1 MKNILKTL
9 VLFATISIG
18 AQNTVTK
25 TVGEF
30 SELKVYDLINVE
42 LIKSKENKVEI
53 TGKNASDVVVVNKNG
68 VLKIRLN
75 LEEIFDG
82 NKTDVKL
89 YYTGFDVIDVN
100 EGAYVNST
108 EQIKQFEVEL
118 KAQEGGLI
126 NLNLETK
133 ETKIKAVTGGII
145 EINGKTN
152 NQSVTIGTGGI
163 LKAESLRSTNAKV
176 AIRAGGEA
184 YINATELLDIKIRA
198 GGDVFIY
205 GKPNKVNENRA
216 LGGRIK
222 YMN

>member
-1 MKNILKTL
+1 MKNILITL
-9 VLFATISIG
+9 ISFTTISIG
-18 AQNTVTK
+18 AQNTITK

-42 LIKSKENKVEI
+42 LINSKENKVEI

-89 YYTGFDVIDVN
+89 YYTSFDVIDVN

-126 NLNLETK
+126 NLNLDTK

-163 LKAESLRSTNAKV
+163 LKAENLRSTNAKV

-184 YINATELLDIKIRA
+184 YVNATELLDIKIRA